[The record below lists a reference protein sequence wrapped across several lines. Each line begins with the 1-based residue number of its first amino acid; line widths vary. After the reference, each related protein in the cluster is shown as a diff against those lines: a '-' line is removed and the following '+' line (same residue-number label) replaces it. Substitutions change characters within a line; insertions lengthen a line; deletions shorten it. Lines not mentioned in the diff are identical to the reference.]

1 MKLKAVT
8 LRTFTTLH
16 TWVGLVAG
24 LALFVAFYA
33 GAITVFH
40 HDLQRWQAPHAIGHP
55 QSTLADMQRLLDA
68 VLERHPQAREH
79 VGMMFPGYESPQ
91 PIAYWQDEKGIW
103 QFATADNLAGSPQP
117 PQAGLSELVNE
128 LHYSLGIPA
137 IGTWLM
143 GIVSLLYGVAL
154 ISGLVIHLPRL
165 AKDLF
170 ALRPGSN
177 LKRYWQDAHNVIGVL
192 SLPFHVVFAVTGALL
207 CLLFVVMMV
216 LNPLIFDGKL
226 MAALPAAMDTYPL
239 RPRAEQDAPLGSLAD
254 LQARAIEA
262 AKAQGLADFTPAYL
276 KLRLAGNASSE
287 IEITGAVPRSL
298 APLGAIALDASSG
311 AVLRTQL
318 PGARDANHAT
328 LATLY
333 TLHFGEFGNA
343 AVQWLYFL
351 LGLGGAFLF
360 YSGNL
365 LWIETR
371 RKRRQIQQTRGSLV
385 LARLTVAACIGLC
398 AAVSAAF
405 IGAQLANLFPDLAA
419 RGIAL
424 ERWACFVTWAAC
436 AAWTLARR
444 PIRAAQE
451 LLWLSAVLTAA
462 IPLAHGITSGRWLW
476 RSAAAG
482 HHAVFGV
489 DVVALAMAVGFVA
502 LARATAR
509 RERLGEANSVWA

>member
-1 MKLKAVT
+1 MKLRAAT

-40 HDLQRWQAPHAIGHP
+40 HDLQRWQAPLETNRQHATIE
-55 QSTLADMQRLLDA
+55 DMQRLLDG
-68 VLERHPQAREH
+68 VLQRHPKAREH
-79 VGMMFPGYESPQ
+79 VGMMFPGDESPQ
-91 PIAYWQDEKGIW
+91 PVAYWQDDTGTW
-103 QFATADNLAGSPQP
+103 LFATAENLAGSPQP

-143 GIVSLLYGVAL
+143 GVVSLLYGVAL
-154 ISGLVIHLPRL
+154 ISGVVIHLPRL

-170 ALRPGSN
+170 ALRPGRN
-177 LKRYWQDAHNVIGVL
+177 LKRFWQDAHNVIGVL

-207 CLLFVVMMV
+207 CLIFVAMMA
-216 LNPLIFDGKL
+216 LNTLIFDGKL

-239 RPRAEQDAPLGSLAD
+239 RPAAGRDAPLRSLAD
-254 LQARAIEA
+254 LQARAIDV
-262 AKAQGLADFTPAYL
+262 AKEQGLADFTPAYL
-276 KLRLAGNASSE
+276 KLRLAGDASSE
-287 IEITGAVPRSL
+287 IEITGAVPRAL
-298 APLGAIALDASSG
+298 APLGAVALDASSG

-318 PGARDANHAT
+318 PGTRDTNHAT

-351 LGLGGAFLF
+351 LGIGGAFLF

-371 RKRRQIQQTRGSLV
+371 RKRRQAEQTRGSLV
-385 LARLTVAACIGLC
+385 LACLTVAACIGLC

-424 ERWACFVTWAAC
+424 ERWACFATWATC

-451 LLWLSAVLTAA
+451 LLWLSAVLSAA
-462 IPLAHGITSGRWLW
+462 IPLAHGIASGWWLW

-482 HHAVFGV
+482 HHALFGV
-489 DVVALAMAVGFVA
+489 DAVALAMAVGFMA
-502 LARATAR
+502 LARATAK
-509 RERLGEANSVWA
+509 RERRGEANSVWA